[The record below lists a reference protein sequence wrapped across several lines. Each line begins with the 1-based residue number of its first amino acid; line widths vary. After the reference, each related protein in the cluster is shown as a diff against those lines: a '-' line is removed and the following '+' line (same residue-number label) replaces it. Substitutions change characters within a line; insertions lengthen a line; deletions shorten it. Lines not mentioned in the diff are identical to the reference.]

1 VRTATLCLTFVLFPA
16 AAFSFEASQIDSFVE
31 EVVERHGLDRQWVQ
45 EILDAAERK
54 QSILNAI
61 SRPAE
66 KTRPWH
72 EYRALF
78 INDRRINDG
87 VVFWQEHSESLAQ
100 VSSEC
105 GIPAEIIVAILGIE
119 THYGSRAGN
128 FRIIDALSTLAF
140 EYPPRSDFFRG
151 ELEQF
156 LLLTREHSIDPLQAL
171 GSYAGAMGAAQ
182 FISSSYRRYAVDGS
196 GDGKIDLWH
205 DWRDVIGSVAYYLH
219 SFGWRPNEPV
229 RESISVDAETAAEFI
244 GEKLELRH
252 NASDLRNSNIQL
264 DEKTTN
270 EMPVLVFAL
279 ENNDG
284 TEYWVGY
291 KNFYVITRYNR
302 STMYAMAVLD
312 LGRAISEKVQQK

>member
-1 VRTATLCLTFVLFPA
+1 MRTATLCLTFVLFPA